1 MFRLQGA
8 PQIDPQEEK
17 RLVRKGVQ
25 TNIFTFALLCATIR
39 IGEFFIT
46 FFYMNIELKRAWVKF
61 LYEYCCSSVAV
72 SLLYYP
78 TSLVPILYLIY

>member
-39 IGEFFIT
+39 IGEFFFLFL
-46 FFYMNIELKRAWVKF
+46 FFFTGGMGTI
-61 LYEYCCSSVAV
+61 
-72 SLLYYP
+72 
-78 TSLVPILYLIY
+78 

>member
-17 RLVRKGVQ
+17 RLVRKAVQ

-39 IGEFFIT
+39 IGEFFLVL
-46 FFYMNIELKRAWVKF
+46 FFYWRIYKRHAFW
-61 LYEYCCSSVAV
+61 
-72 SLLYYP
+72 
-78 TSLVPILYLIY
+78 

>member
-39 IGEFFIT
+39 IGEFSNI
-46 FFYMNIELKRAWVKF
+46 FF
-61 LYEYCCSSVAV
+61 
-72 SLLYYP
+72 
-78 TSLVPILYLIY
+78 T